1 MKRGN
6 KVEIL
11 EKIFLA
17 IMGACAG
24 FGVSGGVFTTLI
36 AIGLVPRFAGKTHTA
51 KHIFLYEEMVIFGT
65 LIGGIITVYLPFLK
79 VYEWIG
85 DSFTLNG
92 MFYKGLFS
100 GAWYSIIGTSILLI
114 YGLFAGIFVGCLAI
128 AIAEMLDS
136 IPIFAR
142 RLGFRKGVGI
152 AILCMALGKTL
163 GSLLYFFKG
172 LFK

>member
-1 MKRGN
+1 M
-6 KVEIL
+6 EIL
-11 EKIFLA
+11 ERIFLG
-17 IMGACAG
+17 ILGACAG

-51 KHIFLYEEMVIFGT
+51 KHIFLYEEMVVFGT
-65 LIGGIITVYLPFLK
+65 LIGGIVTVFMPYIK
-79 VYEWIG
+79 VHEWLG
-85 DSFTLNG
+85 DRWTLNG
-92 MFYKGLFS
+92 MFYEGLFA
-100 GAWYSIIGTSILLI
+100 GGWYSFVGTLILLV

-142 RLGFRKGVGI
+142 RSRFRHGIGI

-163 GSLLYFFKG
+163 GSLLYFLKG
-172 LFK
+172 LFR

>member
-1 MKRGN
+1 M
-6 KVEIL
+6 ESL
-11 EKIFLA
+11 EQVLLA
-17 IMGACAG
+17 VLGVCAG

-51 KHIFLYEEMVIFGT
+51 RHIFLYEEMVVFGT
-65 LIGGIITVYLPFLK
+65 LSGGIITVFQPFIK
-79 VYEWIG
+79 VHKWFG
-85 DSFTLNG
+85 DSLTLNG
-92 MFYKGLFS
+92 MFYEGVFS
-100 GAWYSIIGTSILLI
+100 GGWYPIVGTLVLLV

-142 RLGFRKGVGI
+142 RSKFRHGIGI

-163 GSLLYFFKG
+163 GSLIYFYKQ
-172 LFK
+172 LF